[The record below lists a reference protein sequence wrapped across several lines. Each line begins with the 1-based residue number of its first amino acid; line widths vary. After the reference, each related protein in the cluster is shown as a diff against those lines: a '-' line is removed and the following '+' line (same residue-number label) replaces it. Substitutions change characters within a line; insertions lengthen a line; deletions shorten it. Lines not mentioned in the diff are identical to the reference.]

1 MENTIGNKLYND
13 VLKNH
18 KRELEEFDKQKRE
31 IHRLWNIDAETAKY
45 LFEYIVDL
53 APKKIIEIGTSN
65 GYSGFWISA
74 AAKVSNGILE
84 TIEVDEERFKLSQNN
99 LKNQTNII
107 QYLGLAEDIIPTLEN
122 KYDIAFIDAGKIGYI
137 NYIKLLLPK
146 LKDNAI
152 IIADNV
158 ISHKKS
164 VQEYIDFMKSDNQF
178 ENELIEIGTGLL
190 ISKFKRNRV

>member
-18 KRELEEFDKQKRE
+18 KRELEAFDKQKRE

-99 LKNQTNII
+99 LKNQTN
-107 QYLGLAEDIIPTLEN
+107 IIPTLEN